1 MEEFWHFLLK
11 NIHRCYDPAIPVLD
25 ICLRKMPLHGHQNDM
40 YRNVHCSII
49 LKSSKVEAAQKFVIK
64 EVDKL

>member
-1 MEEFWHFLLK
+1 
-11 NIHRCYDPAIPVLD
+11 
-25 ICLRKMPLHGHQNDM
+25 M